1 MFQIWPKVRKT
12 DGKWLEES
20 RLHLVEKE
28 D

>member
-1 MFQIWPKVRKT
+1 MFQIWSKVRKT